1 MDNPSEIKK
10 VMRRIAHRQD
20 NDQLMVTRVVSV
32 EGDTC
37 TVETGG
43 CTLSDVRLRPVTD
56 NSGTALRIT
65 PATGSYILVADLDG
79 DKRRLVMLG
88 CSEAE
93 KIELTGS
100 IEINGGQ
107 LGGVV
112 NIEQL
117 VSKLNQLV
125 QQFNTHT
132 HSSPSG
138 ATSAPVTPAQSFQS
152 SDFEDTQISH

>member
-10 VMRRIAHRQD
+10 VMRRIARRQGY
-20 NDQLMVTRVVSV
+20 DQLMVARVVSV
-32 EGDTC
+32 EDDTC

-43 CTLSDVRLRPVTD
+43 CTLSDVRLRPVVD
-56 NSGTALRIT
+56 GSGTALRIT

-79 DKRRLVMLG
+79 DKRRLVMLS

-93 KIELTGS
+93 KIELSGN
-100 IEINGGQ
+100 IEINGGH
-107 LGGVV
+107 LGGMV

-117 VSKLNQLV
+117 VSQLNQLV

-132 HSSPSG
+132 HPSPSG
-138 ATSAPVTPAQSFQS
+138 ATSAPVTSAQSFQS
-152 SDFEDTQISH
+152 SDFEDTQITH